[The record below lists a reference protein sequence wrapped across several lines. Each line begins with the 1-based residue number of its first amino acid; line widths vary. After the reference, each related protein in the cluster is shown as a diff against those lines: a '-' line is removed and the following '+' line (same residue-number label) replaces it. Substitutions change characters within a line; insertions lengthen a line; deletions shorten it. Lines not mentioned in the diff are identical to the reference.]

1 PPGAKVP
8 PCMMSPEV
16 NAPVVK
22 VTDPKFEPTVEPYLN
37 RTDPVSERP
46 AAEPLMVP
54 PEFEM
59 SMLLLAHV
67 IAGNAKANS
76 TSKSTRLMTTLL
88 NPVIHPLQLGLGGS
102 RPSQKAHK
110 TSRLRK

>member
-1 PPGAKVP
+1 MAALPVIK
-8 PCMMSPEV
+8 
-16 NAPVVK
+16 APVVK
-22 VTDPKFEPTVEPYLN
+22 LTDPKFEPTMEPYLN
-37 RTDPVSERP
+37 STDPVSDSP
-46 AAEPLMVP
+46 ASDPVTVP

-67 IAGNAKANS
+67 IAGNARPNS

-88 NPVIHPLQLGLGGS
+88 NPMIQPVHNLGLGGS

-110 TSRLRK
+110 PLGYLSKQLGCQK